1 MSVSDQTGCSPDSA
15 YGKAELTHNTLP
27 VLNEVRHA
35 LKRLI
40 RTGEPTIIDL
50 RGIPFG
56 PGDEQRLLDLLGQ
69 GEVQA
74 TLDSLG
80 RTSITESRFSGVWLV
95 DHYNSEDE
103 RIAFQIEVI
112 DIPDLL
118 RAQVDDMSQSLD
130 RLSTLLEV
138 ELQGDR

>member
-1 MSVSDQTGCSPDSA
+1 MSVSDQTGCSAVSA
-15 YGKAELTHNTLP
+15 SGKAELTHNTLP

-40 RTGEPTIIDL
+40 RTGESTIIDL
-50 RGIPFG
+50 RAIPFG

-80 RTSITESRFSGVWLV
+80 RTTITESRFSGVWLV
-95 DHYNSEDE
+95 DHYNSDGE

-130 RLSTLLEV
+130 ELGTLLEV
-138 ELQGDR
+138 ELQGAQ

>member
-1 MSVSDQTGCSPDSA
+1 MSALDQTDSSSVSASGN
-15 YGKAELTHNTLP
+15 AELTHNTLP
-27 VLNEVRHA
+27 LLNEVRHA
-35 LKRLI
+35 LKRLV
-40 RTGEPTIIDL
+40 RTGESTIIDL
-50 RGIPFG
+50 RAIPFG
-56 PGDEQRLLDLLGQ
+56 PGDEERLLDLLGQ

-80 RTSITESRFSGVWLV
+80 RTSIKESRFSGVWIV

-118 RAQVDDMSQSLD
+118 RAQADDMSQSLD
-130 RLSTLLEV
+130 KLATLLED
-138 ELQGDR
+138 ELQGTE

>member
-1 MSVSDQTGCSPDSA
+1 MSVSDQTGCSSVSA
-15 YGKAELTHNTLP
+15 SGKAELTHNTLP

-40 RTGEPTIIDL
+40 RTGESTIIDL
-50 RGIPFG
+50 RAIPFG

-80 RTSITESRFSGVWLV
+80 RTTITESRFSGVWLV
-95 DHYNSEDE
+95 DHYNSDGE

-130 RLSTLLEV
+130 ELGTLLEV
-138 ELQGDR
+138 ELQGAQ